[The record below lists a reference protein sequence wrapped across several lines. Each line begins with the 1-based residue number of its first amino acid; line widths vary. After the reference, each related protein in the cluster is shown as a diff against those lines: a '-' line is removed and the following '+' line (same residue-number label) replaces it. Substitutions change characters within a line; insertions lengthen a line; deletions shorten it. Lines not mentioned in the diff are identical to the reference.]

1 MFIKGPCGKYFRQ
14 WLECTDQYTDQID
27 SKTGEELHLS
37 KCEHLA
43 QVLADCLQK
52 HQDFY
57 SSSSSSEHHP
67 LRVAWKTFLKDLEE
81 ESKHRYEEFPNFL
94 RPEVHIHSKKKNGLV
109 QFLEQKDPKKSLV
122 VAFVKDQDNDLLAAA
137 MKEDMVEE
145 EEEEG
150 DLLLRMDLPKDLKFI
165 TIYAIYEDDDTVI
178 YTKVMHVPPALL
190 SL

>member
-1 MFIKGPCGKYFRQ
+1 M
-14 WLECTDQYTDQID
+14 
-27 SKTGEELHLS
+27 S
-37 KCEHLA
+37 KCEQFA

-52 HQDFY
+52 HQDLY
-57 SSSSSSEHHP
+57 SSYSSFEQHP
-67 LRVAWKTFLKDLEE
+67 LKDAWKTFIQDLEE
-81 ESKHRYEEFPNFL
+81 ESKHQYEEFPNFL
-94 RPEVHIHSKKKNGLV
+94 CPEIHIHSKKKYGLV
-109 QFLEQKDPKKSLV
+109 QFLEQKDPKKSLI

-145 EEEEG
+145 EEHDEI
-150 DLLLRMDLPKDLKFI
+150 LLRMDLPTDLKFV